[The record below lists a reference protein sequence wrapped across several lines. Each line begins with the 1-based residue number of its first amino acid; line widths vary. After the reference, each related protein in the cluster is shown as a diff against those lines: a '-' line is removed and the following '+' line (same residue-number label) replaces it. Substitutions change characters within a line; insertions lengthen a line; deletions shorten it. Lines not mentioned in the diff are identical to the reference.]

1 MRNTKRLR
9 ERAAERGQ
17 GAVEFVFGMLVLLAI
32 VSVLYQALHFEL
44 DVFNR
49 LNEGRY
55 NAFRTAHQD
64 QDTTDDAYFGQSIEF
79 TRLGQIQ
86 WTIPRTIFG
95 FSAGTQRVRI
105 EVPFQTGVDS
115 NLQYPTKTYRMRK
128 GTKSF
133 EPYLMRSPFY
143 EIEMAAALLAHHY
156 EDTKDIFKSTIAQGV
171 QIPAPFV
178 SYFSYEDYEDLLNY
192 SF

>member
-1 MRNTKRLR
+1 MPRSRQRRSSDEK
-9 ERAAERGQ
+9 GQ
-17 GAVEFVFGMLVLLAI
+17 AAVEFVFGMLVLLAI

-49 LNEGRY
+49 LNEVRY
-55 NAFRTAHQD
+55 NAFRTAHRN
-64 QDTTDDAYFGQSIEF
+64 QDTTDDEYFGQTVQF
-79 TRLGQIQ
+79 TQLSELRWSVPQ
-86 WTIPRTIFG
+86 TILG
-95 FSAGTQRVRI
+95 FSVGTKRVKI
-105 EVPFQTGVDS
+105 KVPFQTGVDS
-115 NLQYPTKTYRMRK
+115 NLKYPNKTFRMRK
-128 GTKSF
+128 GTKCF

-171 QIPAPFV
+171 QVPAPFV